1 MFLQEHF
8 SDSKLAKCSY
18 RNTSPETRGAERC
31 CGNTLRTQARPRSHD
46 TRPGLAAAEDFGPT
60 VPTGTLLR
68 DWQLRLT
75 RRESSQK
82 QELIGGNVPA
92 GTSVPLGRL
101 CAVTVQLEKCSCRN
115 TVEN

>member
-1 MFLQEHF
+1 VEQKDAAGTLCGLRHDRDHM
-8 SDSKLAKCSY
+8 
-18 RNTSPETRGAERC
+18 TR
-31 CGNTLRTQARPRSHD
+31 D
-46 TRPGLAAAEDFGPT
+46 PGLAAAEDFGPS

-101 CAVTVQLEKCSCRN
+101 RAV
-115 TVEN
+115 